1 MENNKKE
8 DMVFVSF
15 DRLWDN
21 FKKFWWI
28 AVALM
33 AIMLVYGAA
42 TYNSTLKLSEANND
56 ENAAQRSPVIIPENE
71 ADRIHVGMT
80 DLSFNVNVQEY
91 YEGIGVE
98 EGDDYVIYQSLSNNV
113 VNYASSI
120 ISSQDFYDAI
130 NEAYAKASFSELI
143 TMPRTPTD
151 NEYDIFTVSLLN
163 DRSIRL
169 TYTGLGGVERIR
181 LGTSTAA
188 AFLSKRM
195 AELYPYISCEVS
207 SEPTISLRLEVNGFA
222 TYIQPNEESVN
233 ATREEYAE
241 YNRVVLGQVDKF
253 DFEFKNIFQMSTIIK
268 GVVGFVIG
276 LFIIFVIAVCDKK
289 VRTREELERFFD
301 GEGSFLGEFK
311 KNAAVSE
318 NVTAVSIGAMCE
330 KEGLSNVI
338 LTTVGKQKNADVL
351 AELAEKASSDKVKVT
366 CADGIEVCPETSRN
380 IAQAEGTIIMVNGGY
395 DEVHTIKTAL
405 SRINTVN
412 GRLLGYIL
420 CK

>member
-42 TYNSTLKLSEANND
+42 TYNSALALSEAEND
-56 ENAAQRSPVIIPENE
+56 ESIAQKSPVIIPENE
-71 ADRIHVGMT
+71 ADRIHVGTT
-80 DLSFNVNVQEY
+80 DISFNINVQTY

-98 EGDDYVIYQSLSNNV
+98 MTDDYEMYQKLNNNV
-113 VNYASSI
+113 ISYVNAI
-120 ISSQDFYDAI
+120 TSSQDFYDAV
-130 NEAYAKASFSELI
+130 NEAYAKAGYSELI
-143 TMPRTPTD
+143 TMPRTPLDT
-151 NEYDIFTVSLLN
+151 EYDIFSSTLLN
-163 DRSIRL
+163 DRSIRI
-169 TYTGLGGVERIR
+169 TYTGLGGIERIR

-188 AFLSKRM
+188 EYLSRKM
-195 AELYPYISCEVS
+195 TELYPYITCSVA
-207 SEPTISLRLEVNGFA
+207 SEPTISLRVAVNSFYS
-222 TYIQPNEESVN
+222 YIQPDEASVN
-233 ATREEYAE
+233 ATREQYVE
-241 YNRVVLGQVDKF
+241 YNKVLLGEVDKF
-253 DFEFKNIFQMSTIIK
+253 DFDFKNIFQMSTIIK

-311 KNAAVSE
+311 KNTAVSE

-366 CADGIEVCPETSRN
+366 CADGIEVCPETSRD

>member
-1 MENNKKE
+1 MDNNKKE

-33 AIMLVYGAA
+33 AIMVVYGAA
-42 TYNSTLKLSEANND
+42 TYNSTLALSEAEND
-56 ENAAQRSPVIIPENE
+56 ESTVQKSPVIIPENE
-71 ADRIHVGMT
+71 ADRIHVGTT
-80 DLSFNVNVQEY
+80 DISFNINVQTY

-98 EGDDYVIYQSLSNNV
+98 PTDDYEMYQKLNNNV
-113 VNYASSI
+113 INYITAI
-120 ISSQDFYDAI
+120 ISSQDFYDAV
-130 NEAYAKASFSELI
+130 NEAYVKAGYSELI
-143 TMPRTPTD
+143 TMPRTPLDT
-151 NEYDIFTVSLLN
+151 EYDIFSSTLLN

-169 TYTGLGGVERIR
+169 TYTGLGGIERIR

-188 AFLSKRM
+188 EYLSRKM
-195 AELYPYISCEVS
+195 TELYSYITCSVA
-207 SEPTISLRLEVNGFA
+207 SEPTISLRVAINGFYS
-222 TYIQPNEESVN
+222 YIQPDEASVN
-233 ATREEYAE
+233 ATREQYEE
-241 YNRVVLGQVDKF
+241 YNKVLLGEVDKF

-311 KNAAVSE
+311 KNAVVSE

-330 KEGLSNVI
+330 KEGLSSVI
-338 LTTVGKQKNADVL
+338 ITTVGKQKNADVL
-351 AELAEKASSDKVKVT
+351 AEIAEKASTDKVKVI
-366 CADGIEVCPETSRN
+366 CADGIEVCPETSRS
-380 IAQAEGTIIMVNGGY
+380 IAQSEGTIIMVNGGF